1 MKRFLMPVSAL
12 AVLAVVLLL
21 ANPLVIQAAPTDK
34 DVRVINTT
42 AEPVPTAA
50 QGTTTIAGNVSVTN
64 TPTVNLAPGS
74 SVAVTAA
81 TPLRVVDVNNGIQ
94 PFQKYVGATNTGTNV
109 HTFSLGT
116 VPAGKRL
123 VIEFVSAHGQ
133 VPAGE
138 HVELFHLNTVAG
150 PFGGATHDLL
160 VQAQPAAVSGDAIFR
175 ASQQV
180 RIYADPGTTVTAL
193 IRTSTLGTT
202 TCAIAISG
210 YLVDL

>member
-1 MKRFLMPVSAL
+1 MKLYRMPVSL
-12 AVLAVVLLL
+12 AIVLLL
-21 ANPLVIQAAPTDK
+21 SSPLTVQALPPTDK

-42 AEPVPTAA
+42 AEAVPTVA

-64 TPTVNLAPGS
+64 TPTVNLAPGT
-74 SVAVTAA
+74 SVACTTAA
-81 TPLRVVDVNNGIQ
+81 PE
-94 PFQKYVGATNTGTNV
+94 PYQKYVGATNTGTNV

-133 VPAGE
+133 VPPGT

-150 PFGGATHDLL
+150 SGGAATHDLL
-160 VQAQPAAVSGDAIFR
+160 VHAQPAAVIGDAIFR

-193 IRTSTLGTT
+193 VRTNTNGQTS
-202 TCAIAISG
+202 CAIAISG
-210 YLVDL
+210 HLVDL